1 MSETSRPRTSN
12 RRDCIKTMAAAGG
25 AAALASCTPG
35 TEGALGASDDQGSA
49 DMEARHFPEGYP
61 PYPSAEATE
70 TAFAEHV
77 SPGNVGVMRAFGTEL
92 HFGQREGARVQDA
105 FTGKWY
111 WDCHRNG
118 TLYNLGHRNP
128 DIIAAVK
135 EALHQLEIG
144 NLLLVSGYKAKA
156 AEKLIVS
163 TDGALTGVTYTAS
176 GAESTEVAIRA
187 TRGMTRRTK
196 LVSIE
201 ASYHGHTCFAMAA
214 GDSADNHE
222 RYLLDFDDFV
232 FVPYNDVD
240 AMAAA
245 VDDATAA
252 VMIESSPAQAG
263 FPVPDPGYFQA
274 VMDIC
279 RKHGAKLIVD
289 EVQTGL
295 GATGKFWFWQHHGI
309 VPDIMTTAKGLGGG
323 ILANAAVLLAPEVKE
338 WFFDTAIPHSS
349 TFGGNELGCVATA
362 KVCDLT
368 MAPAF
373 LEHVNAL
380 SEQFAEGL
388 RGGPYQ
394 VNQHG
399 LCMGI
404 LSQEM
409 GKMEMTA
416 RLFEAGIFTVPAWY
430 TDGGVEFRPILTLTE
445 NEADEIIGIFRD
457 TVG

>member
-1 MSETSRPRTSN
+1 MGEGTRKRTSS
-12 RRDCIKTMAAAGG
+12 RRDHIRTIAAAGG
-25 AAALASCTPG
+25 AAALASCAPNTR
-35 TEGALGASDDQGSA
+35 AASDTGDR
-49 DMEARHFPEGYP
+49 EAATIEAVHFPEGYP
-61 PYPSAEATE
+61 PYPSAGATE
-70 TAFAEHV
+70 GAFAEYV
-77 SPGNVGVMRAFGTEL
+77 SPGNVGVMKAFGTEL

-105 FTGKWY
+105 FTKKWY

-156 AEKLIVS
+156 AEKLVES
-163 TDGALTGVTYTAS
+163 TGGALTGVTYTAS
-176 GAESTEVAIRA
+176 GAEATEVAIRA

-196 LVSIE
+196 IVSIK
-201 ASYHGHTCFAMAA
+201 ASYHGHTCFALAA
-214 GDSADNHE
+214 GDNPDNHE

-232 FVPYNDVD
+232 VVPYNDLD

-245 VDDATAA
+245 VDDETAA
-252 VMIESSPAQAG
+252 VLIESSPAQSG
-263 FPVPDPGYFQA
+263 FPVPDSGYFQG
-274 VMDIC
+274 VSDIC
-279 RKHGAKLIVD
+279 RKNGAKLIID

-309 VPDIMTTAKGLGGG
+309 VPDIVTTAKGLGGG
-323 ILANAAVLLAPEVKE
+323 ILANAAVLLAPEMKE

-368 MAPAF
+368 MAPGF
-373 LEHVNAL
+373 LDHVNAL
-380 SEQFAEGL
+380 AVQFAEGL
-388 RGGPYQ
+388 RGGPYRI
-394 VNQHG
+394 NQHG

-404 LSQEM
+404 LSEEM

-430 TDGGVEFRPILTLTE
+430 TDGGVEFRPILTLTG

-457 TVG
+457 AVG

>member
-1 MSETSRPRTSN
+1 MSDVNKDRTSN

-25 AAALASCTPG
+25 AAALASCTPPMQ
-35 TEGALGASDDQGSA
+35 GAPEDDQGPE
-49 DMEARHFPEGYP
+49 DIEAKHFVEGYP

-77 SPGNVGVMRAFGTEL
+77 SPGNIGVMRAFGTEL

-156 AEKLIVS
+156 AEKLIAS

-201 ASYHGHTCFAMAA
+201 ASYHGHTCFALAA
-214 GDSADNHE
+214 GDNADNHE
-222 RYLLDFDDFV
+222 RYLLDFDDFIV
-232 FVPYNDVD
+232 VPYNDVD

-252 VMIESSPAQAG
+252 VMIESSPAQSG
-263 FPVPDPGYFQA
+263 FPVPDPGYFRA
-274 VMDIC
+274 VEKIC
-279 RKHGAKLIVD
+279 KRHGAKLIID

-295 GATGKFWFWQHHGI
+295 GATGRFWFWQHHGI
-309 VPDIMTTAKGLGGG
+309 VPDIVTTAKGLGGG
-323 ILANAAVLLAPEVKE
+323 ILANAAVLLAPEVKA

-368 MAPAF
+368 MAPGF

-380 SEQFAEGL
+380 AEQFAEGL
-388 RGGPYQ
+388 RGGPYK

-404 LSQEM
+404 MSETM
-409 GKMEMTA
+409 GKMEMTTK
-416 RLFEAGIFTVPAWY
+416 LFEAGIFTVPAWY
-430 TDGGVEFRPILTLTE
+430 TEGGVEFRPILTLTE